1 MGQKINIWWWNLA
14 LSMSLF
20 LGLGLGLGLCE
31 NNIDG
36 VSASATRTES
46 WKLVTEDMLKQ
57 PCEEI
62 YVVKEGESVHT
73 ISEKCGDPFILE
85 ENPHINDP
93 DDVFPGLI
101 IKITPFRNR

>member
-1 MGQKINIWWWNLA
+1 MGQKNIWWWYLA
-14 LSMSLF
+14 LCMTFF
-20 LGLGLGLGLCE
+20 LGLSLCE
-31 NNIDG
+31 NNIQG
-36 VSASATRTES
+36 VSAAATTTES

-57 PCEEI
+57 PCDEI